1 MKADMIDVYGANT
14 SNSQR
19 VAIMLEECA
28 LPYLVHKV
36 DLGAGEHRSDAFLA
50 LNPVGAV
57 PAMIDP
63 KGPGGSALTLSQSGA
78 MLLYLAMKTG
88 RFFPQ
93 DPALR
98 AVAFQWFM
106 FASTDCAGM
115 STMIF
120 LSNAVVPERSAA
132 NVAFF
137 EDRVARY
144 FEVVDARLESR
155 RYLADELSIAD
166 FALYPI
172 VRVRYGLVERA
183 GDLPHLAR
191 WADELAARP
200 GVARGMAAFE

>member
-1 MKADMIDVYGANT
+1 MIDVYGANT

-19 VAIMLEECA
+19 VSIMLEECA
-28 LPYLVHKV
+28 IPYLVHKV
-36 DLGAGEHRSDAFLA
+36 DLAAGEHRGDAFLA

-57 PAMIDP
+57 PAIVDP
-63 KGPGGSALTLSQSGA
+63 KGPGGTAVTLSQSGA
-78 MLLYLAMKTG
+78 ILLYFAMKTG

-98 AVAFQWFM
+98 AVAFQWLM
-106 FASTDCAGM
+106 FAATDCASM

-120 LSNAVVPERSAA
+120 LNNVVVPERAPA

-137 EDRVARY
+137 EERVARY
-144 FEVVDARLESR
+144 FAVTNARLESR

-172 VRVRYGLVERA
+172 VRVRYALVERA

-200 GVARGMAAFE
+200 GVARGMTAFE